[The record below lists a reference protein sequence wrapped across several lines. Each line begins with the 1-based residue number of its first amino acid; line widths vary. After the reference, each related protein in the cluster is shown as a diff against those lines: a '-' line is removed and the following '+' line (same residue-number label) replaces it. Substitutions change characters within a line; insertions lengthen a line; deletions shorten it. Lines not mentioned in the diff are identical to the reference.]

1 MNYYT
6 ILGLNKNSSKEEIK
20 KAYKILALKYHPDK
34 NNGDDLIFKNINEAY
49 QILINDEKRY
59 IYDLNLEKEDDNLIN
74 LFNDIFSTFVDII
87 KTKFDKTKNNTIIN
101 INISLDEIYEGLIK
115 KLIIKIKQKEKIEYK
130 KIYINFLD
138 LKPEYKYEK
147 EGDNGNDL
155 IIRVN
160 INKPNNIFYLNKHD
174 LLLIEKISLDEYFNG
189 IKRNIKYLGNEE
201 IKIDINL
208 KDKNK
213 MYCKILDRG
222 LPYLNENILMY
233 GYLLIYF
240 IIEN

>member
-20 KAYKILALKYHPDK
+20 RAYKILALKYHPDK

-59 IYDLNLEKEDDNLIN
+59 IYDLNLEKEEDSLIN
-74 LFNDIFSTFVDII
+74 LFSDIFTTFVDII
-87 KTKFDKTKNNTIIN
+87 KTKFNKTKNCTIIN
-101 INISLDEIYEGLIK
+101 VKISLDEIYEGLVK
-115 KLIIKIKQKEKIEYK
+115 KLIIKIKNKEKIEYK

-155 IIRVN
+155 IIKVN
-160 INKPNNIFYLNKHD
+160 INKPDNIFYLNKHD
-174 LLLIEKISLDEYFNG
+174 LLMIEKISLNEYFNG
-189 IKRNIKYLGNEE
+189 IKRNIKYLGNED
-201 IKIDINL
+201 IYIDINL
-208 KDKNK
+208 RDKEK
-213 MYCKILDRG
+213 MYCKIQDRG
-222 LPYLNENILMY
+222 LPYLKDNVLFY

-240 IIEN
+240 KIEN